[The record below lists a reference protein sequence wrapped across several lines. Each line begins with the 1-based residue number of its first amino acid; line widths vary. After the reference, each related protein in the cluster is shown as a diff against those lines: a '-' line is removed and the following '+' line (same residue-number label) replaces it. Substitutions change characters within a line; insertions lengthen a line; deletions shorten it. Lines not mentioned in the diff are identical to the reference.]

1 VAAVAAELPPVH
13 AARLAHL
20 LAASTGPHDR
30 SDCLA
35 AVPTLVFVGA
45 VDQIFEAWARDQPD
59 FSGAAVA
66 LALRS
71 ASSAT
76 ARERDLQRIE
86 LVWTGPTT
94 AWVPVR
100 QTSAVL
106 VEVINAARRRL
117 TILSFAAYRVDS
129 VLSALQAAADRSVDL
144 RLVLETEADSAGALT
159 VDARHAFSALGDK
172 VQFWVWP
179 GESRVA
185 AGGGHA
191 VLHAKAAVA
200 DEDLALVS
208 SANLT
213 GRGLD
218 GNVELGLLV
227 RGGPVVTQL
236 ARHLQSLMSSG
247 VFVAVDRG

>member
-1 VAAVAAELPPVH
+1 M
-13 AARLAHL
+13 
-20 LAASTGPHDR
+20 
-30 SDCLA
+30 
-35 AVPTLVFVGA
+35 FVDA
-45 VDQIFEAWARDQPD
+45 VDEIFEAWAQERPD
-59 FSGAAVA
+59 LSGAAVA
-66 LALRS
+66 FALRS
-71 ASSAT
+71 AALAT
-76 ARERDLQRIE
+76 AQERNVQRLE

-106 VEVINAARRRL
+106 LDVINAARRRL

-129 VLSALQAAADRSVDL
+129 VLSALQAAAERNVDV

-179 GESRVA
+179 GESRA
-185 AGGGHA
+185 ASGGGHA

-218 GNVELGLLV
+218 GKVELGLLV
-227 RGGPVVTQL
+227 RGGAVETQL
-236 ARHLQSLMSSG
+236 APHLQSLMMSG
-247 VFVAVDRG
+247 VFVAVDQS